1 MALLLARSNG
11 HWEMGYKRA
20 LQLKFWSNTSPSIL
34 LIGDLAGWTP
44 LVVNDTF
51 PIVRADILAILLSGA
66 AIIVA

>member
-1 MALLLARSNG
+1 MALENG
-11 HWEMGYKRA
+11 LQKS
-20 LQLKFWSNTSPSIL
+20 LQLKVWSNTSPSIL

-51 PIVRADILAILLSGA
+51 PILRADILAILLSGA